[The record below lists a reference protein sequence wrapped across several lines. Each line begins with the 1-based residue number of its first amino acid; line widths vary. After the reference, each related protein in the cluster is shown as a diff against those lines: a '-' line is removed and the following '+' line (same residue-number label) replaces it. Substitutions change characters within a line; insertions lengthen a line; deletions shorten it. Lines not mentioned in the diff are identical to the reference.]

1 MDQAIDFLAG
11 HGTLVLVGLIFA
23 GGIGLPVPAPPVL
36 LAAGVLA
43 GSGKFSL
50 GTVFAGSVLAL
61 LATDLLWYELGRRYG
76 RRILALLCR
85 ISLEPDSCVQRT
97 EDLFARR
104 QAAAVLVSKF
114 IPGLKTAAPPLAGML
129 RMRLPIFLVS
139 DAAGALLWIGAFM
152 AVGFMFSD
160 QVARAIQ
167 LSKWLVTAAGTAFA
181 LWLGWKY
188 FQRWRFLRRLRIGR
202 VTPDELHAQL
212 SAGEDVVVVDLR
224 HPVELQIDGMKVAGA
239 LQMTPDEVDR
249 RHLEIPRD
257 RDLVLYCSCPS
268 EAAAASVALMLRQRG
283 LTRVRPLLGGI
294 DAWRARGYPLEA
306 VQVDEADRLRLPDA
320 AETR

>member
-1 MDQAIDFLAG
+1 MDQAIEFLSR

-23 GGIGLPVPAPPVL
+23 GGIGLPIPAPPVL

-50 GTVFAGSVLAL
+50 GIVFGGSVLAL

-129 RMRLPIFLVS
+129 RMRVPTFVLS
-139 DAAGALLWIGAFM
+139 DAAGTLLWIGAFM
-152 AVGFMFSD
+152 AVGFLFSD
-160 QVARAIQ
+160 QVARAVQ
-167 LSKWLVTAAGTAFA
+167 VSKWLVTGAGVAFA
-181 LWLGWKY
+181 AWLAWKY
-188 FQRWRFLRRLRIGR
+188 FDRWRFLRQLRIGR

-212 SAGEDVVVVDLR
+212 AAGDDVVVVDLR
-224 HPVELQIDGMKVAGA
+224 HPVELQMDGTKVAGA
-239 LQMTPDEVDR
+239 VQMTPDEVER
-249 RHLEIPRD
+249 RHEEIPRD

-294 DAWRARGYPLEA
+294 DAWRARGYPVEA
-306 VQVDEADRLRLPDA
+306 VQIDEADRLPVAQA
-320 AETR
+320 AGSR